1 MTYFFTSELHP
12 VDPKMHANISRW
24 KLLCIINHAQ
34 HLPRSSHHS
43 PSSHILPR
51 NFCIHRCIKST
62 HITNHH
68 DKTHC
73 QNQIQGSTSSS
84 SPKASAAVNSKVQKV
99 TPVNHSYTDWS
110 NLIHIS
116 RATEF
121 LEMLNT
127 FPAKLHKILSSPSNE
142 DIIAWSPH
150 GRSFK
155 VLNAVCFMKEVVP
168 EHFSFTKME
177 SFHRD
182 S

>member
-1 MTYFFTSELHP
+1 M
-12 VDPKMHANISRW
+12 
-24 KLLCIINHAQ
+24 
-34 HLPRSSHHS
+34 
-43 PSSHILPR
+43 
-51 NFCIHRCIKST
+51 
-62 HITNHH
+62 
-68 DKTHC
+68 
-73 QNQIQGSTSSS
+73 
-84 SPKASAAVNSKVQKV
+84 QKV
-99 TPVNHSYTDWS
+99 TPVNHSYTDWY
-110 NLIHIS
+110 LIHIS

-182 S
+182 LTGWGFKRLYQPGPDHHSYYHEKFLKGMPQLVLKMTRMGDGKGKTTPNKKGHHRYSVLLPRS